1 MEMTEP
7 TTFRIVTE
15 ESQVTFLG
23 ESSVHPIEAR
33 VAPSGWF
40 TAALGPEGIE
50 EASGAEG
57 RIEIPVT
64 DLSSGNPL
72 LDRETK
78 RRTDAKRYPSI
89 TGDLTRVVGI
99 AGAGATVE
107 GRIAFRGEDVDVEG
121 DVELTEITPDRLV
134 IVGEGLFDVRWWGL
148 EPPKLLMLKVH
159 PEITVRIR
167 LVMDAEPS
175 A

>member
-1 MEMTEP
+1 MAEP
-7 TTFRIVTE
+7 TTYRVVTA
-15 ESQVTFLG
+15 ESEVSFFG
-23 ESSVHPIEAR
+23 ESSVHPIEVS

-40 TAALGPEGIE
+40 SATLSPHGID
-50 EASGAEG
+50 EASRVEG
-57 RIEIPVT
+57 HIDIPVT

-89 TGDLTRVVGI
+89 TGDLTKVL
-99 AGAGATVE
+99 TVE
-107 GRIAFRGEDVDVEG
+107 GAEAEIEGLISFRGEDVEVEG
-121 DVELTEITPDRLV
+121 RIELREIAPDG
-134 IVGEGLFDVRWWGL
+134 IVLEGEGLFDVRWWGL

-167 LVMDAEPS
+167 LVMKAED
-175 A
+175 